1 MEYDETLDAIENGRT
16 TVEELADEFGHHR
29 AHVNRRLRDWIDEGK
44 MARRKEGRSHVYYK
58 PDDRESATSGEVP
71 GTVPRAERD
80 YDWADHMVRMADVDE
95 YIPCNGEYE
104 EVTAKIDAQDA
115 TGQLLHFLLGGPT
128 GCGKTTL
135 AETLAADP
143 DVAGGV
149 CPLFTIQ
156 MTYDMSPSALLGKV
170 TAASTNGATE
180 YVWNDAA
187 LTKALLAS
195 RAADCEDTNFEK
207 VVLLVDE
214 ANRARPE
221 VHSTLMS
228 ALDHRAEVVLQQ
240 RGGETVR
247 GIAENLVVV
256 STINPPDQGDH
267 YVEDIDVAQ
276 KRRLSTAGR
285 YDVNYLGVNF
295 PAREADL
302 VTERT
307 NVSQALADLLVET
320 ANQVRDRA
328 TEATSD
334 VRQGVPTSAVISWA
348 QSAQALGEANIDNPV
363 VTAAD
368 SDVVRALYDKR
379 EQEAET
385 VKQIVRDNLDGCPV
399 DGEAVR
405 TWSGDVEWVAC
416 TDCPYSAEASE
427 AEEMG
432 VLDFMDCPSCDG
444 HVVYE

>member
-1 MEYDETLDAIENGRT
+1 MDYDNTLEAIENGHT
-16 TVEELADEFGHHR
+16 TTSELAAELGHDD
-29 AHVNRRLRDWIDEGK
+29 AHVNRRLRQWCEDGRL
-44 MARRKEGRSHVYYK
+44 ARHKEGRSYVY
-58 PDDRESATSGEVP
+58 EVP
-71 GTVPRAERD
+71 DPEEQATGEGDLPDTIPRVERT
-80 YDWADHMVRMADVDE
+80 YDWNDYKLASHEVDE
-95 YIPCNGEYE
+95 YIPSDGEWE
-104 EVTAKIDAQDA
+104 QVNAKIDAQET
-115 TGQLLHFLLGGPT
+115 TGQLLHFMLGGPT

-135 AETLAADP
+135 AEN
-143 DVAGGV
+143 VAEQRDW
-149 CPLFTIQ
+149 PMFTVQ

-170 TAASTNGATE
+170 TAASNNGATE

-195 RAADCEDTNFEK
+195 AAAESDETDFDK

-240 RGGETVR
+240 RGGEKVQ

-285 YDVNYLGVNF
+285 YDVDYLGVNF

-302 VTERT
+302 VAERT
-307 NVSQALADLLVET
+307 NVSRKLADLLVET
-320 ANQVRDRA
+320 ANQVRERA
-328 TEATSD
+328 AQTTGE
-334 VRQGVPTSAVISWA
+334 VRQGVPTSAVMSWA
-348 QSAQALGEANIDNPV
+348 QSAQALGQAGLDNPV
-363 VTAAD
+363 VEAGD
-368 SDVVRALYDKR
+368 SDLVRALYDKR
-379 EQEAET
+379 DKEAET
-385 VKQIVRDNLDGCPV
+385 VRQIIRDNLDGCPV
-399 DGEAVR
+399 EEDEVAK
-405 TWSGDVEWVAC
+405 WSGDVEFVEC
-416 TDCPYSAEASE
+416 TDCDYREMAEDAEA
-427 AEEMG
+427 AG
-432 VLDFMDCPSCDG
+432 VLDFMDCPECDG

>member
-1 MEYDETLDAIENGRT
+1 MEYESTLDAIENGHT
-16 TVEELADEFGHHR
+16 TTAELAEELGHDD
-29 AHVNRRLRDWIDEGK
+29 AHVNRRLRNWVDEGK
-44 MARRKEGRSHVYYK
+44 LSRRKDGRSYVYYK
-58 PDDRESATSGEVP
+58 PDPTEQTAEGDLP
-71 GTVPRAERD
+71 DTVPRVERD
-80 YDWADHMVRMADVDE
+80 YDWNDYKLRPAHVDE
-95 YIPCNGEYE
+95 YIPSDGEWD
-104 EVTAKIDAQDA
+104 EVMAKIEAQEV

-135 AETLAADP
+135 AEN
-143 DVAGGV
+143 VAV
-149 CPLFTIQ
+149 EEDAPLFTIQ
-156 MTYDMSPSALLGKV
+156 MTYDMSPSSLLGKV
-170 TAASTNGATE
+170 TATSNNGATE

-195 RAADCEDTNFEK
+195 RAAESEETDFDK
-207 VVLLVDE
+207 VVILVDE

-240 RGGETVR
+240 RGGEKVQ

-295 PAREADL
+295 PAREADM
-302 VTERT
+302 VAERT
-307 NVSQALADLLVET
+307 NVSRKLADLLVET
-320 ANQVRDRA
+320 ANQVRERA
-328 TEATSD
+328 SQATSD

-348 QSAQALGEANIDNPV
+348 QSAQALGEAGMSNPV
-363 VTAAD
+363 VKAAD
-368 SDVVRALYDKR
+368 SDIVRALYDKR
-379 EQEAET
+379 QKEAEM
-385 VKQIVRDNLDGCPV
+385 VKQIIRDNLDGCPV
-399 DGEAVR
+399 DEEEVR
-405 TWSGDVEWVAC
+405 KWSGDIEWVTC
-416 TDCPYSAEASE
+416 TDCGYRAEASE
-427 AEEMG
+427 AEDEG
-432 VLDFMDCPSCDG
+432 VLDFMDCPDCDG